1 MAGCTQSPLREPD
14 RTGSNPTK
22 ETQAHALAETSTS
35 PATESEPST
44 KPAGPTTPAPTDS
57 TNTRQNA
64 LPFKTRYAQF
74 EPALWTE
81 LPGWRD
87 DDLYDAWQAFR
98 QSCTALGKKPAW
110 EPLCGRST
118 IVKPGA
124 NAIRQFFEREFTPYQ
139 IRNVDRSPTGVI
151 TGYYEPL
158 LAGSRS
164 YSPPFIYPV
173 LGKPNDMLY
182 LDIRMLPPERRGVP
196 IVARLAGEK
205 VIPVLNPAPAEKDL
219 YTLDIGG
226 ASIDIRDKKVR
237 LRLQGKRIVPYYT
250 RAEIERRG
258 LEASKV
264 LAWTKDPAA
273 LYSMQIQGAG
283 KIWLSDGE
291 VVRFAYAEQNGHP
304 FRPTVVG
311 GEGSHKPRTRGL
323 PGTTP
328 DDLETPDFGDTSDA
342 ETTPIL
348 TRGFRLRGATAQ
360 ATSSASASDDLPP
373 EVAALVEALSAGKS
387 VSGATT
393 EIPTPRPRIDK
404 NPLKASQ
411 PQGGTSLQGKPV
423 HANSK
428 HETSSPS
435 PAPTAPANWPAAISA
450 DPSYVFFREIPN
462 SDDGPLGALGVPLTA
477 GRSLAVD
484 PRTTPLGFPVFVATT
499 EPGGDGNLNRLM
511 LAQDTGGAIRGAVRA
526 DYFWGFGKP
535 AYAQASRMKAD
546 GRMWLLL
553 PKEQQI
559 AAKDV
564 AVRVRSLG
572 GHVPADREVEC
583 VVADPDLCVEDGK

>member
-1 MAGCTQSPLREPD
+1 MRQEFSLNRQIALNVVFGVVMAGCTQSPLREPD

-499 EPGGDGNLNRLM
+499 EPGG
-511 LAQDTGGAIRGAVRA
+511 TGT
-526 DYFWGFGKP
+526 
-535 AYAQASRMKAD
+535 S
-546 GRMWLLL
+546 
-553 PKEQQI
+553 I
-559 AAKDV
+559 A
-564 AVRVRSLG
+564 
-572 GHVPADREVEC
+572 
-583 VVADPDLCVEDGK
+583 